1 LTVVKAARRRSVDSH
16 RANDF
21 RERRM
26 SVQQVDKSGWTI
38 FFDTLTKT
46 LVGKRAEIEVASLDI
61 GDQIEAEW
69 APLIGIT
76 YDHKDDLIEVALE
89 GIDHLIRAPKA
100 VYVDYDVGGL
110 IAVEIV
116 DSDETSQIVKMKDPL
131 ALPAPSERSAAEPA
145 A

>member
-1 LTVVKAARRRSVDSH
+1 
-16 RANDF
+16 
-21 RERRM
+21 M

-38 FFDTLTKT
+38 FFDTFTRT

-76 YDHKDDLIEVALE
+76 YDHKDDLIEVAVE
-89 GIDHLIRAPKA
+89 GVDHLIKAPKE

-116 DSDETSQIVKMKDPL
+116 DSDGTSQIVKLKDPL
-131 ALPAPSERSAAEPA
+131 ALPAPGQLPAAEPA